1 VSKCRRGDIASV
13 CPLGQRHPCAACS
26 LFSARCPIGGVACG
40 LPLHPDMTSMG
51 SDSAAQVRELL
62 PLIER
67 RDSAVTVD
75 ASVALA
81 SRAAGLRRRR
91 GKPRRFGLLRLA
103 PRLVVLTGSARHPNW
118 PAVAAGIG
126 SAFTGCVDP
135 DDAPWCA

>member
-1 VSKCRRGDIASV
+1 VSPRRHRVGV
-13 CPLGQRHPCAACS
+13 VAADSGIRVPDVLS
-26 LFSARCPIGGVACG
+26 LPPGYPIDGVACG
-40 LPLHPDMTSMG
+40 LPLHPGMISMG
-51 SDSAAQVRELL
+51 SNSAAQVRELL

-67 RDSAVTVD
+67 RDSVAIAD

-103 PRLVVLTGSARHPNW
+103 PRLVVLTGNARHPNW

-126 SAFTGCVDP
+126 SAFTGSVDP